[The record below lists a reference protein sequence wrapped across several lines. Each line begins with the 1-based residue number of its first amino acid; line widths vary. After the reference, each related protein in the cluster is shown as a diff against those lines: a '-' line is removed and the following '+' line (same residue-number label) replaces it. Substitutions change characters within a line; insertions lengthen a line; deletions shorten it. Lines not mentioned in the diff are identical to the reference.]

1 MQLLRAAVFLDR
13 DGVLIEDRGLLVDP
27 AGIRILPGVPAA
39 LRKLKE
45 AGFFLAVVSNQ
56 AVVARGLIS
65 PRDLDALNT
74 RIRGL
79 LEAAGAPPLDAA
91 YFCPHHPE
99 AALPRYRV
107 VCDCRKPRPGSLL
120 RAAREYGLDLA
131 ASFMV
136 GDRMTDIAAGT
147 AAGCRTVLLETG
159 QHDAPPI
166 VTALTQ
172 GALTPCPSPA
182 DHCYA
187 MVPDLRSVPGG
198 EEGCRPNHTCADLPA
213 AAEWILGER

>member
-1 MQLLRAAVFLDR
+1 MKLSRAAVFLDR
-13 DGVLIEDRGLLVDP
+13 DGVLVEDRGLLVDP
-27 AGIRILPGVPAA
+27 AGIQILPGVPAA

-65 PRDLDALNT
+65 LRDLDALNT

-79 LEAAGAPPLDAA
+79 LQAAGAPPLDAA

-99 AALPRYRV
+99 AALPQYRV

-120 RAAREYGLDLA
+120 RAAREHGLDLA
-131 ASFMV
+131 ASFMI
-136 GDRMTDIAAGT
+136 GDRMTDIAAGA

-166 VTALTQ
+166 VTALT
-172 GALTPCPSPA
+172 PFPSP
-182 DHCYA
+182 
-187 MVPDLRSVPGG
+187 GG
-198 EEGCRPNHTCADLPA
+198 RGEDVCRPNHTCADLPA
-213 AAEWILGER
+213 AAAWILGER

>member
-13 DGVLIEDRGLLVDP
+13 DGVLIEDRGLLVDA

-74 RIRGL
+74 RIRDL
-79 LEAAGAPPLDAA
+79 LQAAGAPPLDAA

-99 AALPRYRV
+99 AALPQYRV

-120 RAAREYGLDLA
+120 RAAREHGLDLA

-136 GDRMTDIAAGT
+136 GDRMTDIAAGA
-147 AAGCRTVLLETG
+147 AAGCRTVLVQTG
-159 QHDAPPI
+159 RHDAPPI
-166 VTALTQ
+166 VTALTPGYPLA
-172 GALTPCPSPA
+172 GASPGG
-182 DHCYA
+182 
-187 MVPDLRSVPGG
+187 RG